1 MNASVQNRWL
11 RLHALV
17 ADLSWAANMQEQ
29 TVARALMAE
38 SSLQSVNAQLESQ
51 QTESQDRAQLLQK
64 LFESLAQASSSCPAS
79 PAWPQGPEPCSLNRQ
94 LNLGMPDQAMVQLIV
109 LHVQAVASSNATQ
122 QQQLSML
129 TQQLQHYS
137 AERTR
142 TVEVLQA
149 AAQHRPQSSAVSQVA
164 EETQSAQ
171 VPESAPTTAVEASN
185 LAQLADTVAV
195 MIRDSTHKATQSHAQ
210 VEQLTQQ
217 LSLTAGHAADADAR
231 ATASSDQSEALCQ
244 QLART
249 QEELQQVATCFASPA
264 FIQVLAFVSPEAAQE
279 CLSKAQ
285 RHCFVLLLNQVM
297 AAWNCGG
304 DRYWRSPC
312 PLHAV

>member
-1 MNASVQNRWL
+1 
-11 RLHALV
+11 
-17 ADLSWAANMQEQ
+17 MQEQ

-122 QQQLSML
+122 QQQLGML

-137 AERTR
+137 AERTH
-142 TVEVLQA
+142 TVQILQA
-149 AAQHRPQSSAVSQVA
+149 AAQHWPHSSAISQVQVA

-171 VPESAPTTAVEASN
+171 VPESVPTFAVEASN

-195 MIRDSTHKATQSHAQ
+195 MIRESTHRATQSHAQ
-210 VEQLTQQ
+210 VKELTQQ
-217 LSLTAGHAADADAR
+217 LRLTAGHAADADAR
-231 ATASSDQSEALCQ
+231 ARISNDQSEALCQ

-264 FIQVLAFVSPEAAQE
+264 FIQVLAFVSPEA
-279 CLSKAQ
+279 
-285 RHCFVLLLNQVM
+285 V
-297 AAWNCGG
+297 
-304 DRYWRSPC
+304 
-312 PLHAV
+312 